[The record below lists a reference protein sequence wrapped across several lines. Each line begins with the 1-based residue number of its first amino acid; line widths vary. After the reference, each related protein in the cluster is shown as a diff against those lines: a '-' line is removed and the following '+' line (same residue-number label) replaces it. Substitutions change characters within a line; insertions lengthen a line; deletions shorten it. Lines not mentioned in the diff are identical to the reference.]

1 MKPYNPTIHDRR
13 SIRLKGYD
21 YSQTGLYFI
30 TICCDNKICRFGKI
44 VDNEMFLND
53 YGNIAFEEWAKTPS
67 LRPQVELDVFIVMP
81 NHIHAILKINDKP
94 SMGELPSPNNT
105 TIDDKHYEINDRRG
119 VLHTPY
125 ITIDDKP
132 RESNTPPR
140 SPSQT
145 LGAIV
150 RGYKSSVTKQLGL
163 MGFKGKLW
171 QGNYYEHIIRNE
183 PSYQTLAEYVIN
195 NPLKWTDDKFYMP

>member
-1 MKPYNPTIHDRR
+1 MKPYNPIIHDRR

-30 TICCDNKICRFGKI
+30 TICCDNKICHFGKI

-81 NHIHAILKINDKP
+81 NHIHAILKINDNP
-94 SMGELPSPNNT
+94 
-105 TIDDKHYEINDRRG
+105 RRG